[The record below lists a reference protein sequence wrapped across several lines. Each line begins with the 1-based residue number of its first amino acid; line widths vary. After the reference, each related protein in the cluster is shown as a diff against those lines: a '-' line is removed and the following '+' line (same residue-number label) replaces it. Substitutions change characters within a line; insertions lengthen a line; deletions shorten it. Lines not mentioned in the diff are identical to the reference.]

1 MAMTSFEKRLHEL
14 AENSPDLPT
23 RIVKI
28 KEMQHEIDQ
37 MQSTLEDLT
46 GDAVRDARA
55 VGISWNEIST
65 ALGMNRQTVVNKWR
79 DLTPA
84 RPSLL

>member
-1 MAMTSFEKRLHEL
+1 MTPFEERIQDI
-14 AENSPDLPT
+14 AENSPDLAT

-28 KEMQHEIDQ
+28 KEMQHEINQ
-37 MQSTLEDLT
+37 MQDSLEDLT
-46 GDAVRDARA
+46 GHTVRDARA

-79 DLTPA
+79 DVAPA